1 MRMEANQV
9 TMIINERTI
18 MENESVICDPGTL
31 TALVGPSGAGK
42 TTLLHVLGLLL
53 RPTSGRVLMDGVDT
67 TSWEA
72 KQRRLFWKKH
82 AAFVLQDYGIV
93 EEESVAFNVTMTSS
107 LFRSKVVG
115 DKERVRKVL
124 AKTGLNGR
132 ERELAARLSG
142 GEKRRLAIARALY
155 KDAQIIFADEPT
167 ASLDEANGDRVIEL
181 LQLLAKQG
189 RTVIVAT
196 HDEKMMQA
204 AHAMHTLKG
213 IRCGK

>member
-1 MRMEANQV
+1 MEANQV